1 MLAGPPNAEMRNRR
15 RPSAGNGTH
24 VRATRRYNDTSV
36 HRGAHALP
44 STLARRTRASAVL
57 ASGGYRS
64 CGLES
69 LQRGG
74 ASDTLAGTHKDSLH
88 TRLVH
93 FEGTNFTVT
102 AASPT
107 TTPLPPPKTANEKWY
122 RSPLWSAGEPTGSS
136 RERSASALHVQQPE
150 AATADARVRRAALPR
165 QLHVVSPPNETDETD
180 ETDEAPYCE
189 QQPRAEPLSWRAVR
203 DPHDEEARRSRI
215 PTCAHAA
222 AAAAGFVAGCRP

>member
-24 VRATRRYNDTSV
+24 VRATRRYNTHRYTAAHTLSHPRWHAARALLPYWPQADT
-36 HRGAHALP
+36 
-44 STLARRTRASAVL
+44 
-57 ASGGYRS
+57 GYRS
-64 CGLES
+64 CAVLRAYSG
-69 LQRGG
+69 GG

-122 RSPLWSAGEPTGSS
+122 RSPLWSAGEPTASS

-180 ETDEAPYCE
+180 EAPCSE

>member
-1 MLAGPPNAEMRNRR
+1 M
-15 RPSAGNGTH
+15 
-24 VRATRRYNDTSV
+24 
-36 HRGAHALP
+36 
-44 STLARRTRASAVL
+44 
-57 ASGGYRS
+57 
-64 CGLES
+64 
-69 LQRGG
+69 
-74 ASDTLAGTHKDSLH
+74 
-88 TRLVH
+88 
-93 FEGTNFTVT
+93 
-102 AASPT
+102 
-107 TTPLPPPKTANEKWY
+107 
-122 RSPLWSAGEPTGSS
+122 
-136 RERSASALHVQQPE
+136 QQPE

>member
-107 TTPLPPPKTANEKWY
+107 TTPLPPPKTANEK
-122 RSPLWSAGEPTGSS
+122 LVQIALM
-136 RERSASALHVQQPE
+136 ER
-150 AATADARVRRAALPR
+150 RRANGVIAR
-165 QLHVVSPPNETDETD
+165 GIGECSPC
-180 ETDEAPYCE
+180 A
-189 QQPRAEPLSWRAVR
+189 AA
-203 DPHDEEARRSRI
+203 RSRHGRCACAPRRA
-215 PTCAHAA
+215 PTPAPCSEPAQ
-222 AAAAGFVAGCRP
+222 RNRRNRRNSIL